1 MDLQKKEFWKAF
13 FRVFL
18 VSLTGLIIGGLVCYL
33 IGMNDSNS
41 DSDSFKWGVVAI
53 FIIVKN
59 ALWIIS
65 IYGLIEACIVFKKR
79 AAIRCDNLTRFGDYL
94 FAGIRF
100 VVIMIP
106 PSVVVFFAFM
116 MPYILV
122 AISFGKSGYH
132 G

>member
-13 FRVFL
+13 LRVFL
-18 VSLTGLIIGGLVCYL
+18 VSLIGLIVGGLVCYL
-33 IGMNDSNS
+33 IGKNDY
-41 DSDSFKWGVVAI
+41 SDSFI
-53 FIIVKN
+53 LDISIIVII

-65 IYGLIEACIVFKKR
+65 VYGLKEAFIVFKKR

-106 PSVVVFFAFM
+106 PSVVAVFAFW
-116 MPYILV
+116 MPYLLV
-122 AISFGKSGYH
+122 AISFGSYH